1 MNLFEAVMQAKSR
14 AAVVQ
19 AVRQWFN
26 ALPRPDIAITPQE
39 HRADLFHRTAGAN
52 RHWLAELVVSAETD
66 PDIWEGLRRYALDE
80 ATAGK
85 PVAPDLAIV
94 LLTGAPKRK
103 KGRQT
108 GMKPFDERLM
118 MHYARAVWCV
128 YHGSEKRYTL
138 ATNSPN
144 PDNAYTMVA
153 EATNECF
160 ETVRNAARGQL
171 KRLDAIARHA
181 DSHTHLKGRLF
192 IGRCE

>member
-26 ALPRPDIAITPQE
+26 ALPRPGIAITPQE
-39 HRADLFHRTAGAN
+39 HRADLFHRTAGTDQK
-52 RHWLAELVVSAETD
+52 WLAELVVSAETD

-80 ATAGK
+80 AAAGK
-85 PVAPDLAIV
+85 PVSPDLAIV

-144 PDNAYTMVA
+144 PDNAYMMVA

-171 KRLDAIARHA
+171 KRLDAIARHC
-181 DSHTHLKGRLF
+181 DSHTHLNGRLF
-192 IGRCE
+192 IGRCG